1 MPDIR
6 GDRVKD
12 GCWLK
17 SKAPVSYA
25 YSGPDCVQFCFFR
38 GASLKDPKRL
48 LQGNGAYVRHIK
60 SFRPS
65 DLDETA
71 YRALLKQAA
80 R

>member
-1 MPDIR
+1 
-6 GDRVKD
+6 
-12 GCWLK
+12 
-17 SKAPVSYA
+17 
-25 YSGPDCVQFCFFR
+25 VQFGFFQ